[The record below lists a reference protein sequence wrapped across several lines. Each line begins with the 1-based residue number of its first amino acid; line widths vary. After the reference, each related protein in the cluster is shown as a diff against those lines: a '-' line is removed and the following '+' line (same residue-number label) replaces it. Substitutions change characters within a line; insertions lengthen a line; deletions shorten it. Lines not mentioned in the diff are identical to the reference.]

1 MELVRTYTA
10 ENVPTYS
17 VRTNDGKVYPCKRW
31 LGNSLGHWN
40 DKGEWVVVIPGEWFV
55 VLPSEV
61 VRQTRRKYV
70 AETKITEDVYKLE
83 VIR

>member
-17 VRTNDGKVYPCKRW
+17 VRTEDGKVYPCKRW
-31 LGNSLGHWN
+31 FANSLGRRN
-40 DKGEWVVVIPGEWFV
+40 DEGEWVVIIPSKWFV